1 MDKIDIRDLRVG
13 DWVRIT
19 EPDNL
24 AGATVRISSLSSHV
38 GAYFEVTVDDSEFG
52 YYLRDVFC
60 EDIEP
65 IPLTEEILIKNGFP
79 EDEWHGS
86 FPEDKN
92 GLLYIVLS
100 SNKIF
105 WEFNDCRIE
114 LKSLHQLQNIL
125 QDLGIEKEI
134 KV

>member
-1 MDKIDIRDLRVG
+1 MDRINARDLRVG
-13 DWVRIT
+13 NWVYYDPNVFI
-19 EPDNL
+19 
-24 AGATVRISSLSSHV
+24 
-38 GAYFEVTVDDSEFG
+38 DDEYESTKEIEIAQIESG
-52 YYLRDVFC
+52 
-60 EDIEP
+60 EDIDLIIENCFLP

-114 LKSLHQLQNIL
+114 LKSVHQLQNIL

>member
-13 DWVRIT
+13 NLVYSSFSATPCKVT
-19 EPDNL
+19 EIILHN
-24 AGATVRISSLSSHV
+24 
-38 GAYFEVTVDDSEFG
+38 SEFG
-52 YYLRDVFC
+52 VCKVTGVVGYKDVASLS
-60 EDIEP
+60 P
-65 IPLTEEILIKNGFP
+65 IPLSEEILIKNDYP
-79 EDEWHGS
+79 KDEWHGS

-100 SNKIF
+100 FNKIF

-114 LKSLHQLQNIL
+114 LKSVHQLQNIL

-134 KV
+134 TI

>member
-1 MDKIDIRDLRVG
+1 MDKIDVRDLRVG
-13 DWVRIT
+13 NWVYYNPNVFIEDEY
-19 EPDNL
+19 EPPKEIE
-24 AGATVRISSLSSHV
+24 ISQIKS
-38 GAYFEVTVDDSEFG
+38 G
-52 YYLRDVFC
+52 
-60 EDIEP
+60 EDIELIIENCFLP

-114 LKSLHQLQNIL
+114 LKSVHQLQNIL
-125 QDLGIEKEI
+125 RDLGIEKEI
-134 KV
+134 TI

>member
-1 MDKIDIRDLRVG
+1 MDRINARDLRVG
-13 DWVRIT
+13 NWVYYDPNVFI
-19 EPDNL
+19 
-24 AGATVRISSLSSHV
+24 
-38 GAYFEVTVDDSEFG
+38 DDEYESTKEIEIAQIESG
-52 YYLRDVFC
+52 
-60 EDIEP
+60 EDIDLIIENCFLP

-114 LKSLHQLQNIL
+114 LKSVHQLQNIL
-125 QDLGIEKEI
+125 QDLGIGKEI